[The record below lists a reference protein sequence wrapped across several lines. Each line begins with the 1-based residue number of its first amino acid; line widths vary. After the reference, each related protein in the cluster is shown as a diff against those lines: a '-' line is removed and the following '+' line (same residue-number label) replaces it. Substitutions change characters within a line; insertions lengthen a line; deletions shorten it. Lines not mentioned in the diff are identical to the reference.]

1 MTAVAQGAEV
11 SLVSKQLHDWFAGL
25 KTPLFQEPR
34 RVTPAKARSAGRSA
48 TLPLLSSLA
57 PGLSH
62 EEGDQL
68 YLAVRSLAEASGS
81 SAASLESLQ
90 HVVARPRKL
99 PALPAAAHLR
109 RHNAELKVK
118 LELMA
123 ALPAPTALTHSSD
136 VHELRRLLS
145 LLPDSVVGQLAASWL
160 PPGLFGIS
168 DAREAL
174 CFLHPVPRSLLRLAR
189 QRVSEAAASQARDVG
204 QGFTSGGEL
213 RHDYLVLKVLQCITA
228 VDAAMNSPD
237 GPELWR
243 NRRGDSERRLRPGS
257 WHGLLKQDTQ
267 TPAVWQSTATEETLG
282 RLHRLY
288 RDAVLCPQRPTEAS
302 GHHADLLM
310 PAWMCAACLVAPGE
324 PVPHYVELLPSRP
337 LCTCVGARWLWR
349 DLEDGS
355 ATVLERRAWRR
366 CLWWAQELSNK
377 RKPNIEVFD
386 VLEHLWLAEIA
397 ARGTSPKQRPGGR

>member
-11 SLVSKQLHDWFAGL
+11 SLVSKQLQDWFTGL

-34 RVTPAKARSAGRSA
+34 RAAAGKARSAGRSA
-48 TLPLLSSLA
+48 TLQMLASLA

-62 EEGDQL
+62 EERDQL

-81 SAASLESLQ
+81 PAASLESLQ
-90 HVVARPRKL
+90 HVVARPLKL

-123 ALPAPTALTHSSD
+123 ALPAPTALTHSGD
-136 VHELRRLLS
+136 VPGLRRLLN
-145 LLPDSVVGQLAASWL
+145 LLPDPVVGQLAASWL

-189 QRVSEAAASQARDVG
+189 QLVWEAAPSQARDVG
-204 QGFTSGGEL
+204 QGASSAGEL
-213 RHDYLVLKVLQCITA
+213 RRDYLVLKVLQCITA
-228 VDAAMNSPD
+228 VDAAINSPD

-243 NRRGDSERRLRPGS
+243 NRRDDAERRLRPGS
-257 WHGLLKQDTQ
+257 WHGLLKRDTQ

-282 RLHRLY
+282 RLHGLY
-288 RDAVLCPQRPTEAS
+288 RDAVLCPQRSTEAN
-302 GHHADLLM
+302 GHHADLLV
-310 PAWMCAACLVAPGE
+310 PAWVCAACLVAPLE
-324 PVPHYVELLPSRP
+324 PVLHYVELLPSRP
-337 LCTCVGARWLWR
+337 LCTCVGVRWSWR

-355 ATVLERRAWRR
+355 PGVLERRAWRR

-397 ARGTSPKQRPGGR
+397 TRGMRSTPRLPA